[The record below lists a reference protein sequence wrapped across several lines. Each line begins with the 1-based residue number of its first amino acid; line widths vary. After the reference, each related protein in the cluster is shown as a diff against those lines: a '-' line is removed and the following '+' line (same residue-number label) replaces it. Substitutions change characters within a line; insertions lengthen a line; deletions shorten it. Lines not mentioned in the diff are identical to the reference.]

1 MFRPFHRFS
10 ISLEALRNIA
20 IVMAIAALV
29 AVIPGGGTGATV
41 ALQAVYLVFLAT
53 LGWFV
58 ALMYRQHRTSLYA
71 LGERR
76 RALLYVAVAVAV
88 VVLTGTTRMWETSAG
103 QVLWL
108 VLLGASVYAAAAVF
122 WSARKY

>member
-1 MFRPFHRFS
+1 M
-10 ISLEALRNIA
+10 SLATARNIA
-20 IVMAIAALV
+20 IILAIAALV
-29 AVIPGGGTGATV
+29 AVIPGGGTGAAV

-53 LGWFV
+53 LGWFAV
-58 ALMYRQHRTSLYA
+58 LMYRQHRMSLYA

-103 QVLWL
+103 QVAWL
-108 VLLGASVYAAAAVF
+108 VLLGAAVYAAAAVF
-122 WSARKY
+122 WTARKY

>member
-1 MFRPFHRFS
+1 MRM
-10 ISLEALRNIA
+10 SLATVRNIA
-20 IVMAIAALV
+20 IVMVIAALIT
-29 AVIPGGGTGATV
+29 VIPGGGTGATV

-53 LGWFV
+53 LGWFAV
-58 ALMYRQHRTSLYA
+58 LMYRQHRSTLYS

-88 VVLTGTTRMWETSAG
+88 LVLTGTTRMWNTSAG
-103 QVLWL
+103 QVAWL
-108 VLLGASVYAAAAVF
+108 VLLGAAVYAVIAVV